1 MNEEELRRLLDEER
15 AGQAARDRARARR
28 LREQAAEE
36 GTLVGALR
44 RLADQRLP
52 VAVHT
57 IAGASHQGVLVG
69 VGADYCA
76 LRTPSGGPR
85 YLALAAVASVRPAA
99 EATGVHA
106 EGAGE
111 ADPGPHPAPTLAEML
126 GRLAPERPEV
136 TLRTGTDPDRLHG
149 VLRSVGVDVCE
160 VDLVG
165 LPGRAVVSLAAV
177 SEVVVDA
184 GA

>member
-1 MNEEELRRLLDEER
+1 MSEEELRRLLDEER
-15 AGQAARDRARARR
+15 AAEAARDRARSRR

-36 GTLVGALR
+36 GTLAGALR

-57 IAGASHQGVLVG
+57 VAGARHQGVLVG

-76 LRTPSGGPR
+76 LRAPGGWPR
-85 YLALAAVASVRPAA
+85 YLALAAIASVRPAA
-99 EATGVHA
+99 EAAAVTV
-106 EGAGE
+106 EGAG
-111 ADPGPHPAPTLAEML
+111 APDRGQRLAPTLAEML

-136 TLRTGTDPDRLHG
+136 TLRTGTDPDAVRG

-160 VDLVG
+160 VDLAG
-165 LPGRAVVSLAAV
+165 LPGRALVRLAAV
-177 SEVVVDA
+177 DEVIVDPRA
-184 GA
+184 

>member
-1 MNEEELRRLLDEER
+1 MSEEELRRLLDEER
-15 AGQAARDRARARR
+15 AGQAARDRARSRR

-36 GTLVGALR
+36 GTLAGALR
-44 RLADQRLP
+44 RLADRRLP
-52 VAVHT
+52 VGVHT
-57 IAGASHQGVLVG
+57 AAGALHQGVLVG

-76 LRTPSGGPR
+76 LRAAGGRPR
-85 YLALAAVASVRPAA
+85 YLALAAIASVRPAV
-99 EATGVHA
+99 EAAAVTA
-106 EGAGE
+106 EGAG
-111 ADPGPHPAPTLAEML
+111 DPDGGDRLAPTLAEML

-136 TLRTGTDPDRLHG
+136 TLRTGTDPDALHG